1 MNVFKN
7 FENKIKKSLEL
18 SDIKGKNRED
28 LDLSKITIDPPRDS
42 SHGHLS
48 TNAAMVLA
56 KATGLNPRALAG
68 KIMELLKN
76 DPSIESIDVAGPGFI
91 NIKLTKSFWQDAIKS
106 MLEKGISYGRIPMG
120 QGKRINVEYVSA
132 NPTGP
137 MHVGH
142 CRGAVVGDVL
152 SNLLQF
158 VGYNITKEYYIN
170 DAGKQIEVLA
180 HSVLLRY
187 REALGQKIDEIPE
200 GLYPGEYLI
209 PLGQSLAQEFGDK
222 LLTMDKE
229 EALSIVKERAIHAM
243 MSMIRKD
250 LAALNIYHDIFF
262 SERMLYADNAR
273 AIRNTINDLTLK
285 GYIYK
290 GKLPPPKGQN
300 PKEQNIEDWE
310 PCEQTLFRST
320 DVGDDQDRVLMKS
333 DGSYTYFAADVAYFH
348 DKFNRRFDE
357 MIYILGADH
366 AGYVKR
372 LEAMAKAI
380 SNDKA
385 KLSVFLCQL
394 VKLFRNGHP
403 VRMSKRAG
411 SFVTLRDVVEEVG
424 SDPVRFMMLYRKC
437 EAPLDFDFA
446 KVTEQSKDNPIFY
459 VQYASARCHSVFR
472 QAQETLQIE
481 NVSNDKMIAHLN
493 RLTDDHEIFLI
504 RKLSEY
510 PRIIEQAVVHK
521 EPHRLAFY
529 LYDLASSFH
538 AHWNKGSDNLDL
550 RFIQPD
556 DKELSFARLGLIKAI
571 MNILSSG
578 LAIVGIKAATEMR

>member
-7 FENKIKKSLEL
+7 FEKKIKKILE
-18 SDIKGKNRED
+18 SADIKGKNGGD
-28 LDLSKITIDPPRDS
+28 LDLSKVTVDPPRDS

-48 TNAAMVLA
+48 SNAAMVLA
-56 KATGLNPRALAG
+56 KSIGLNPRTLAE
-68 KIMELLKN
+68 KIISLLQN
-76 DPSIESIDVAGPGFI
+76 DPSIENIDVAGPGFI
-91 NIKLTKSFWQDAIKS
+91 NIRLTKLFWQDVIKS
-106 MLEKGISYGRIPMG
+106 MLELGLSYGRISIG

-158 VGYNITKEYYIN
+158 AGYNITKEYYIN
-170 DAGKQIEVLA
+170 DAGQQIETLA

-187 REALGQKIDEIPE
+187 REALGEKIDEIPE

-209 PLGQSLAQEFGDK
+209 PLGKALSQKFGDK

-243 MSMIRKD
+243 MLMIRED

-273 AIRNTINDLTLK
+273 AIRNTINELTLN
-285 GYIYK
+285 GYVYK

-300 PKEQNIEDWE
+300 GEDWE
-310 PCEQTLFRST
+310 PSEQTLFRST
-320 DVGDDQDRVLMKS
+320 NVGDDQDRVLIKS

-348 DKFNRRFDE
+348 DKFNRNFDE

-380 SNDKA
+380 SADKA

-394 VKLFRNGHP
+394 VKLFRNGQP

-424 SDPVRFMMLYRKC
+424 RDPVRFMMLYRKC

-472 QAQETLQIE
+472 QAQETLHIE
-481 NVSNDKMIAHLN
+481 NLSHDTMITHLN

-510 PRIIEQAVVHK
+510 PRIIEQAVIHK

-538 AHWNKGSDNLDL
+538 SHWNKGSDNLNL
-550 RFIQPD
+550 RFIQPN
-556 DKELSFARLGLIKAI
+556 DKELSLARLGLIQAF
-571 MNILSSG
+571 MNVLTSG
-578 LAIVGIKAATEMR
+578 LTIVGVEAPIEMR

>member
-1 MNVFKN
+1 
-7 FENKIKKSLEL
+7 
-18 SDIKGKNRED
+18 
-28 LDLSKITIDPPRDS
+28 
-42 SHGHLS
+42 
-48 TNAAMVLA
+48 MVLA
-56 KATGLNPRALAG
+56 KSIGLNPRELAE
-68 KIMELLKN
+68 KIIELLK
-76 DPSIESIDVAGPGFI
+76 DEPSIDCIHVAGPGFI
-91 NIKLTKSFWQDAIKS
+91 NITLTKRFWQNAIKS
-106 MLEKGISYGRIPMG
+106 ILELGTSYGRIPMG

-152 SNLLQF
+152 CNLLQF

-180 HSVLLRY
+180 YSVLLRY
-187 REALGQKIDEIPE
+187 REALGQKIHAIPE

-209 PLGQSLAQEFGDK
+209 PLGQALVQEFGDQ
-222 LLTMDKE
+222 LLTMDKDE
-229 EALSIVKERAIHAM
+229 VLSIVKERAIHAM
-243 MSMIRKD
+243 MTMIRKD
-250 LAALNIYHDIFF
+250 LAALNIYHDVFF

-273 AIRNTINDLTLK
+273 AIRNTINDLTLS

-300 PKEQNIEDWE
+300 TEDWE
-310 PCEQTLFRST
+310 ATEQTLFRST
-320 DVGDDQDRVLMKS
+320 DVGDDQDRVLVKS
-333 DGSYTYFAADVAYFH
+333 DGSYTYFAADVAYFR
-348 DKFNRRFDE
+348 DKFNRHFDE

-380 SNDKA
+380 SGDKA

-394 VKLFRNGHP
+394 VKLFRNGQP

-424 SDPVRFMMLYRKC
+424 RDPVRFMMLYRKC

-459 VQYASARCHSVFR
+459 VQYANARCHSVFR
-472 QAQETLQIE
+472 QAQEALHIE
-481 NVSNDKMIAHLN
+481 NLSNDIMIAYLN
-493 RLTDDHEIFLI
+493 RLIDDNEISLI
-504 RKLSEY
+504 RKLCEY
-510 PRIIEQAVVHK
+510 PRIIEQAVIHK

-538 AHWNKGSDNLDL
+538 AHWNKGSGNLAL

-556 DKELSFARLGLIKAI
+556 DKDLTLARLGLIQAI

-578 LAIVGIKAATEMR
+578 LTIVGVEAPTEMR

>member
-1 MNVFKN
+1 MNIFKN
-7 FENKIKKSLEL
+7 FEKKIKKLIEL
-18 SDIKGKNRED
+18 SDIKGKSGKD
-28 LDLSKITIDPPRDS
+28 LDLSKITVDPPRDS

-56 KATGLNPRALAG
+56 KSVGMSPRILAD
-68 KIMELLKN
+68 KIIELLKN
-76 DPSIESIDVAGPGFI
+76 DSSIENIDVAGPGFI
-91 NIKLTKSFWQDAIKS
+91 NIKLTKLFWQDAVKS
-106 MLEKGISYGRIPMG
+106 MLELGLSYGRIPIG
-120 QGKRINVEYVSA
+120 QGKRVNVEYVSA

-158 VGYNITKEYYIN
+158 TGYNITKEYYIN
-170 DAGKQIEVLA
+170 DAGQQIEVLA

-187 REALGQKIDEIPE
+187 REALGQKINEIPE

-209 PLGQSLAQEFGDK
+209 PLGQSLAQEFGDQ
-222 LLTMDKE
+222 LLIMDKDK
-229 EALSIVKERAIHAM
+229 ALSIVKERAIQAM
-243 MSMIRKD
+243 MSMIRED

-273 AIRNTINDLTLK
+273 AIRNTINDLTLN

-300 PKEQNIEDWE
+300 IEDWE
-310 PCEQTLFRST
+310 PSEQTLFRST
-320 DVGDDQDRVLMKS
+320 NVGDDQDRVLVKS
-333 DGSYTYFAADVAYFH
+333 DGSYTYFAADVAYFR
-348 DKFNRRFDE
+348 DKFNRHFDE

-380 SNDKA
+380 SGDKA

-394 VKLFRNGHP
+394 VKLFRNGQP

-424 SDPVRFMMLYRKC
+424 RDPVRFMMLYRKC

-472 QAQETLQIE
+472 QAQEALHIESISEDTLIP
-481 NVSNDKMIAHLN
+481 HLH
-493 RLTDDHEIFLI
+493 RLTDDNEILLI

-510 PRIIEQAVVHK
+510 PRIIEQAVIHK

-529 LYDLASSFH
+529 LYDLASCFH
-538 AHWNKGSDNLDL
+538 THWNKGSESLNL
-550 RFIQPD
+550 RFIQPN
-556 DKELSFARLGLIKAI
+556 DKELSFARLGLIQAVI
-571 MNILSSG
+571 NILSSG
-578 LAIVGIKAATEMR
+578 LSIIGVEAPIEMR

>member
-7 FENKIKKSLEL
+7 FEKKLKKLLEL
-18 SDIKGKNRED
+18 SDIKGKNGED
-28 LDLSKITIDPPRDS
+28 LDLSKITVDSPRDS

-56 KATGLNPRALAG
+56 KPIGLNPRAVAE
-68 KIMELLKN
+68 KIIERLKD
-76 DPSIESIDVAGPGFI
+76 DPFIDSIGVAGPGFI
-91 NIKLTKSFWQDAIKS
+91 NIKLTTAFWQNAIKS
-106 MLEKGISYGRIPMG
+106 MLELGLSYGRIPLG

-142 CRGAVVGDVL
+142 CRGAVIGDVL

-187 REALGQKIDEIPE
+187 REALGEKINEIPE

-209 PLGQSLAQEFGDK
+209 PLGKALVQEFDDQ
-222 LLTMDKE
+222 LLTIDKD

-262 SERMLYADNAR
+262 SEKMLYADNAR
-273 AIRNTINDLTLK
+273 AIRNTINDLTLN

-300 PKEQNIEDWE
+300 IEDWE
-310 PCEQTLFRST
+310 PSEQTLFRST
-320 DVGDDQDRVLMKS
+320 DVGDDQDRVLVKS
-333 DGSYTYFAADVAYFH
+333 DGSYTYFAADIAYFR
-348 DKFNRRFDE
+348 DKFNRHFDE

-380 SNDKA
+380 SGNKA

-394 VKLFRNGHP
+394 VKLFRNGQP

-424 SDPVRFMMLYRKC
+424 RDPVRFMMLYRKC

-472 QAQETLQIE
+472 QAQESLHIE
-481 NVSNDKMIAHLN
+481 SFSNDTMIAHLN
-493 RLTDDHEIFLI
+493 LLTDDNEISLI

-529 LYDLASSFH
+529 LYDLASNFH
-538 AHWNKGSDNLDL
+538 AHWNKGSDNVNL
-550 RFIQPD
+550 RFIQSD
-556 DKELSFARLGLIKAI
+556 NKELSFARLGLIQAV
-571 MNILSSG
+571 MNILTSG
-578 LAIVGIKAATEMR
+578 LAIVGVEAATEMR

>member
-7 FENKIKKSLEL
+7 FEEKIKKLLEL
-18 SDIKGKNRED
+18 YDIKEKNGGE
-28 LDLSKITIDPPRDS
+28 LQLSKITVDPPRDF

-56 KATGLNPRALAG
+56 KSIGLSPRTLAE
-68 KIMELLKN
+68 KIIELLKN
-76 DPSIESIDVAGPGFI
+76 DSSIDSIDVAGPGFI
-91 NIKLTKSFWQDAIKS
+91 NLRLTKPFWQDVIKS
-106 MLEKGISYGRIPMG
+106 VLELGMSYGRIPMG

-158 VGYNITKEYYIN
+158 AGYNVTKEYYIN
-170 DAGKQIEVLA
+170 DAGQQIEVLA

-187 REALGQKIDEIPE
+187 REALGEKIHEIPE
-200 GLYPGEYLI
+200 GFYPGEYLI
-209 PLGQSLAQEFGDK
+209 PLGKSLAQEFDDQ
-222 LLTMDKE
+222 LLTMDKD

-243 MSMIRKD
+243 MSMICQD

-262 SERMLYADNAR
+262 SEKMLYADNAR
-273 AIRNTINDLTLK
+273 AIRNTINDLTLN

-290 GKLPPPKGQN
+290 GKLPPPKGKN
-300 PKEQNIEDWE
+300 TEDWE
-310 PCEQTLFRST
+310 PTEQTLFRST
-320 DVGDDQDRVLMKS
+320 DVGDDQDRVLIKS
-333 DGSYTYFAADVAYFH
+333 DGSYTYFAADVAYFR
-348 DKFNRRFDE
+348 DKFNRHFDE

-372 LEAMAKAI
+372 LEAMSKAI
-380 SNDKA
+380 SGDKA

-394 VKLFRNGHP
+394 VKLFRNNQP

-424 SDPVRFMMLYRKC
+424 RDPVRFMMLYRKC

-472 QAQETLQIE
+472 QAREAFHIE
-481 NVSNDKMIAHLN
+481 NFSTKTMIAHLN
-493 RLTDDHEIFLI
+493 RLTDESEISLI

-510 PRIIEQAVVHK
+510 PRIIEQAVIHK

-529 LYDLASSFH
+529 LYDLASNFH
-538 AHWNKGSDNLDL
+538 SHWNKGSDNINL

-556 DKELSFARLGLIKAI
+556 DKELSLARLGLIQAI
-571 MNILSSG
+571 INILSSG
-578 LAIVGIKAATEMR
+578 LKIVGVDAPTEMR

>member
-7 FENKIKKSLEL
+7 FEKKIKKSLES
-18 SDIKGKNRED
+18 SDIKGKNGED
-28 LDLSKITIDPPRDS
+28 LDLSKITVDPPRDS

-56 KATGLNPRALAG
+56 KSTGLNPRALAE
-68 KIMELLKN
+68 KIIELLKN
-76 DPSIESIDVAGPGFI
+76 DPSVESINVAGPGFI
-91 NIKLTKSFWQDAIKS
+91 NIKLTKPFWQDLIKS

-187 REALGQKIDEIPE
+187 REALGQKINEIPE

-222 LLTMDKE
+222 LLTIDKE
-229 EALSIVKERAIHAM
+229 EALSIVKEHAIHEM

-300 PKEQNIEDWE
+300 AEDWE

-320 DVGDDQDRVLMKS
+320 DVGDDQDRVLIKS
-333 DGSYTYFAADVAYFH
+333 DGSYTYFAADVAYFR
-348 DKFNRRFDE
+348 DKFNRHFDE

-472 QAQETLQIE
+472 QAQETLCIE
-481 NVSNDKMIAHLN
+481 NISNDKIIEHLN
-493 RLTDDHEIFLI
+493 RLTDDNEIFLI

-538 AHWNKGSDNLDL
+538 THWNKGSDNLNL

-556 DKELSFARLGLIKAI
+556 DRNLSFARLGLIQAI

>member
-1 MNVFKN
+1 MNIFKN
-7 FENKIKKSLEL
+7 FEKKIKRSIEL
-18 SDIKGKNRED
+18 SDIKGKNGED
-28 LDLSKITIDPPRDS
+28 LDLSKITVDPPRDS

-56 KATGLNPRALAG
+56 KSIGINPRALAD
-68 KIMELLKN
+68 KIIELLKN
-76 DPSIESIDVAGPGFI
+76 DSSIENIDVAGPGFI
-91 NIKLTKSFWQDAIKS
+91 NIKLTKLFWQDAIKS
-106 MLEKGISYGRIPMG
+106 MLESGTSYGRIPMG
-120 QGKRINVEYVSA
+120 QGKRVNIEYVSA

-158 VGYNITKEYYIN
+158 TGYNITKEYYIN
-170 DAGKQIEVLA
+170 DAGQQIEVLA

-187 REALGQKIDEIPE
+187 REALGQEINEIPE

-209 PLGQSLAQEFGDK
+209 PLGQSLAQEFGDQ
-222 LLTMDKE
+222 LLTMDKD
-229 EALSIVKERAIHAM
+229 EALSLVKERAIHAM
-243 MSMIRKD
+243 MTMIRED

-273 AIRNTINDLTLK
+273 AIRNTINDLTLN

-300 PKEQNIEDWE
+300 TEDWE
-310 PCEQTLFRST
+310 PSEQTLFRST
-320 DVGDDQDRVLMKS
+320 NVGDDQDRVLVKS
-333 DGSYTYFAADVAYFH
+333 DGSYTYFAADVAYFR
-348 DKFNRRFDE
+348 DKFNRHFDE

-380 SNDKA
+380 SGDKA

-424 SDPVRFMMLYRKC
+424 RDPVRFMMLYRKC

-472 QAQETLQIE
+472 QAQEALHIK
-481 NVSNDKMIAHLN
+481 NFSNDTLIAHLH
-493 RLTDDHEIFLI
+493 RLTDDHEILLI

-510 PRIIEQAVVHK
+510 PRIIEQAVIHK

-538 AHWNKGSDNLDL
+538 THWNKGSENLNL

-556 DKELSFARLGLIKAI
+556 DKELSFARLGLIQAVI
-571 MNILSSG
+571 NILSSG
-578 LAIVGIKAATEMR
+578 LTIIGVEAPIEMR

>member
-1 MNVFKN
+1 MNIFKN
-7 FENKIKKSLEL
+7 FEKKIKRSIEL
-18 SDIKGKNRED
+18 SDIKGKNGED
-28 LDLSKITIDPPRDS
+28 LDLSKITVDPPRDS

-56 KATGLNPRALAG
+56 KSIGINPRALAD
-68 KIMELLKN
+68 KIIELLKN
-76 DPSIESIDVAGPGFI
+76 DSSIENIDVAGPGFI
-91 NIKLTKSFWQDAIKS
+91 NIKLTKLFWQDAIKS
-106 MLEKGISYGRIPMG
+106 MLESGTSYGRIPMG
-120 QGKRINVEYVSA
+120 QGKRVNVEYVSA

-142 CRGAVVGDVL
+142 CRGAVIGDVL

-158 VGYNITKEYYIN
+158 TGYNITKEYYIN
-170 DAGKQIEVLA
+170 DAGQQIEVLA

-187 REALGQKIDEIPE
+187 REALGQEINEIPE

-209 PLGQSLAQEFGDK
+209 PLGQSLAQEFGDQ
-222 LLTMDKE
+222 LLTMDKD
-229 EALSIVKERAIHAM
+229 EALSLVKERAIHAM
-243 MSMIRKD
+243 MTMIRED

-273 AIRNTINDLTLK
+273 AIRNTINDLTLN

-300 PKEQNIEDWE
+300 TEDWE
-310 PCEQTLFRST
+310 PSEQTLFRST
-320 DVGDDQDRVLMKS
+320 NVGDDQDRVLVKS
-333 DGSYTYFAADVAYFH
+333 DGSYTYFAADVAYFR
-348 DKFNRRFDE
+348 DKFNRHFDE

-380 SNDKA
+380 SGDKA

-424 SDPVRFMMLYRKC
+424 RDPVRFMMLYRKC

-472 QAQETLQIE
+472 QAQEALHIK
-481 NVSNDKMIAHLN
+481 NFSNDTLIAHLH
-493 RLTDDHEIFLI
+493 RLTDDHEILLI

-510 PRIIEQAVVHK
+510 PRIIEQAVAHK

-538 AHWNKGSDNLDL
+538 THWNKGSENLNL

-556 DKELSFARLGLIKAI
+556 DKELSFARLGLIQAVI
-571 MNILSSG
+571 NILSSG
-578 LAIVGIKAATEMR
+578 LTIIGVEAPIEMR

>member
-1 MNVFKN
+1 MNIFKN
-7 FENKIKKSLEL
+7 FEKKIKRSIEL
-18 SDIKGKNRED
+18 SDIKGKNGED
-28 LDLSKITIDPPRDS
+28 LDLSKITVDPPRDS

-56 KATGLNPRALAG
+56 KSIGINPRALAD
-68 KIMELLKN
+68 KIIELLKN
-76 DPSIESIDVAGPGFI
+76 DSSIENIDVAGPGFI
-91 NIKLTKSFWQDAIKS
+91 NIKLTKLFWQDTIKS
-106 MLEKGISYGRIPMG
+106 MLELGTSYGRIPMG
-120 QGKRINVEYVSA
+120 QGKRVNVEYVSA

-142 CRGAVVGDVL
+142 CRGAVIGDVL

-158 VGYNITKEYYIN
+158 TGYDITKEYYIN
-170 DAGKQIEVLA
+170 DAGQQIEVLA

-187 REALGQKIDEIPE
+187 REALGQEINEIPE

-209 PLGQSLAQEFGDK
+209 PLGQSLAQEFGDQ
-222 LLTMDKE
+222 LLTMDKD
-229 EALSIVKERAIHAM
+229 EALSLVKERAIHAM
-243 MSMIRKD
+243 MSMIRED

-273 AIRNTINDLTLK
+273 AIRNTINDLTLN

-300 PKEQNIEDWE
+300 TEDWE
-310 PCEQTLFRST
+310 PSEQTLFRST
-320 DVGDDQDRVLMKS
+320 NVGDDQDRVLVKS
-333 DGSYTYFAADVAYFH
+333 DGSYTYFAADVAYFR
-348 DKFNRRFDE
+348 DKFNRHFDE

-380 SNDKA
+380 SGDKA

-424 SDPVRFMMLYRKC
+424 RDPVRFMMLYRKC

-472 QAQETLQIE
+472 QAQEALHIKSF
-481 NVSNDKMIAHLN
+481 SNDTLIAHLH
-493 RLTDDHEIFLI
+493 RLTDDHEILLI

-538 AHWNKGSDNLDL
+538 THWNKGSESLNL

-556 DKELSFARLGLIKAI
+556 DKELSFARLGLIQAVI
-571 MNILSSG
+571 NILSSG
-578 LAIVGIKAATEMR
+578 LTIIGVEAPIEMR

>member
-7 FENKIKKSLEL
+7 FEKKIKKLLEL
-18 SDIKGKNRED
+18 SDIKEKNGKE
-28 LDLSKITIDPPRDS
+28 LDLSKITVDPPRDS

-48 TNAAMVLA
+48 TNAAMILA
-56 KATGLNPRALAG
+56 KSVGLNPRALAE
-68 KIMELLKN
+68 KIIELLKN
-76 DPSIESIDVAGPGFI
+76 DASIDSIDVAGPGFI
-91 NIKLTKSFWQDAIKS
+91 NFKLTKSFWQDAIKS
-106 MLEKGISYGRIPMG
+106 MLETGISYGRIPMG

-170 DAGKQIEVLA
+170 DAGQQIEVLA

-187 REALGQKIDEIPE
+187 REALGQKINEIPE

-209 PLGQSLAQEFGDK
+209 PLGQSLAQEFGDQ

-229 EALSIVKERAIHAM
+229 EALSIVKERAIHEM

-250 LAALNIYHDIFF
+250 LAALNIYHDLFF
-262 SERMLYADNAR
+262 SERMLYADEAR
-273 AIRNTINDLTLK
+273 AIRNTINDLTLN

-300 PKEQNIEDWE
+300 TEDWE
-310 PCEQTLFRST
+310 PSEQTLFRST
-320 DVGDDQDRVLMKS
+320 DVGDDQDRVLVKS
-333 DGSYTYFAADVAYFH
+333 DGSYTYFAADVAYFR
-348 DKFNRRFDE
+348 DKFNRNFDE

-380 SNDKA
+380 SGDKA

-394 VKLFRNGHP
+394 VKLFRNGQP

-424 SDPVRFMMLYRKC
+424 RDPVRFMMLYRKC

-472 QAQETLQIE
+472 QAQETLHIE
-481 NVSNDKMIAHLN
+481 NISNHTLILHLH
-493 RLTDDHEIFLI
+493 RLTDDNEVSLI

-510 PRIIEQAVVHK
+510 PRVIEQAVVHK

-529 LYDLASSFH
+529 LYDLASNFH
-538 AHWNKGSDNLDL
+538 AHWNKGSDNPDL

-556 DKELSFARLGLIKAI
+556 DQELSFARLGLIQAI

-578 LAIVGIKAATEMR
+578 LAIVGIEAATEMR

>member
-1 MNVFKN
+1 MNIFKN
-7 FENKIKKSLEL
+7 FEKKIKKSIEL
-18 SDIKGKNRED
+18 SDIKGKNGEE
-28 LDLSKITIDPPRDS
+28 LDLSKITVDPPRDS

-56 KATGLNPRALAG
+56 KSIGLSPRALAD
-68 KIMELLKN
+68 KIIELLKN
-76 DPSIESIDVAGPGFI
+76 DSSIENIGVAGPGFI
-91 NIKLTKSFWQDAIKS
+91 NIKLTKLFWQDAIKY
-106 MLEKGISYGRIPMG
+106 MLELGLSYGRTSMG

-142 CRGAVVGDVL
+142 CRSAVVGDVL

-158 VGYNITKEYYIN
+158 TGYNITKEYYIN
-170 DAGKQIEVLA
+170 DAGQQIEVLA

-187 REALGQKIDEIPE
+187 REALGQKINEIPE

-209 PLGQSLAQEFGDK
+209 PLGQSLAQEFGDQ
-222 LLTMDKE
+222 LLTMDKD

-243 MSMIRKD
+243 MSMIRED

-273 AIRNTINDLTLK
+273 AIRNTINDLTLN

-300 PKEQNIEDWE
+300 IEDWE
-310 PCEQTLFRST
+310 PNEQTLFRST
-320 DVGDDQDRVLMKS
+320 NVGDDQDRVLVKS
-333 DGSYTYFAADVAYFH
+333 DGSYTYFAADVAYFR
-348 DKFNRRFDE
+348 DKFNRHFDE

-380 SNDKA
+380 SEDKA

-394 VKLFRNGHP
+394 VKLFRNGQP

-424 SDPVRFMMLYRKC
+424 RDPVRFMMLYRKC

-459 VQYASARCHSVFR
+459 VQYANARCHSVFR
-472 QAQETLQIE
+472 QAQEVLHIE
-481 NVSNDKMIAHLN
+481 SFSNDILITHLH
-493 RLTDDHEIFLI
+493 RLIDDNEILLI

-510 PRIIEQAVVHK
+510 PRIIEQAVIHK

-529 LYDLASSFH
+529 LYDLASCFH
-538 AHWNKGSDNLDL
+538 THWNKGSENLNL
-550 RFIQPD
+550 RFIQPH
-556 DKELSFARLGLIKAI
+556 DKELSFARLGLIQAVI
-571 MNILSSG
+571 NILSSG
-578 LAIVGIKAATEMR
+578 LSIIGVEAPIEMR

>member
-18 SDIKGKNRED
+18 SAIKGKNGEV
-28 LDLSKITIDPPRDS
+28 LDLSKITVDPPRDS

-56 KATGLNPRALAG
+56 KPIGLNPRVLAE
-68 KIMELLKN
+68 KIIELLQN
-76 DPSIESIDVAGPGFI
+76 DPSIDSIDVAGPGFI
-91 NIKLTKSFWQDAIKS
+91 NITLTKPFWQDAIKS
-106 MLEKGISYGRIPMG
+106 MLELGTSYGRVPIG

-158 VGYNITKEYYIN
+158 VGYDITKEYYIN
-170 DAGKQIEVLA
+170 DAGQQIEVLA

-187 REALGQKIDEIPE
+187 REALGQKINAIPE

-209 PLGQSLAQEFGDK
+209 PLGRALAQEFDDQ
-222 LLTMDKE
+222 LLTMDKN
-229 EALSIVKERAIHAM
+229 EALSIVKERAVYAM
-243 MSMIRKD
+243 MSMIRED

-273 AIRNTINDLTLK
+273 AIRNTINALTLN

-290 GKLPPPKGQN
+290 GQLPPPKGQN
-300 PKEQNIEDWE
+300 REDWE
-310 PCEQTLFRST
+310 PSEQTLFRST
-320 DVGDDQDRVLMKS
+320 DVGDDQDRVLVKS

-348 DKFNRRFDE
+348 DKFNRHFDE

-380 SNDKA
+380 SGDKA

-394 VKLFRNGHP
+394 VKLFRNGQP

-424 SDPVRFMMLYRKC
+424 RDPVRFMMLYRKC

-459 VQYASARCHSVFR
+459 VQYAHARCHSVIR
-472 QAQETLQIE
+472 QAQEILHIE
-481 NVSNDKMIAHLN
+481 NLSHDTMIAHLN
-493 RLTDDHEIFLI
+493 RLTDDNEISLI

-510 PRIIEQAVVHK
+510 PRIITQAVIHK

-538 AHWNKGSDNLDL
+538 THWNKGSDNLNL
-550 RFIQPD
+550 RFIQPN
-556 DKELSFARLGLIKAI
+556 DKELSLARLGLIQAVI
-571 MNILSSG
+571 NILSSG
-578 LAIVGIKAATEMR
+578 LTIVGVEAPIEMR

>member
-7 FENKIKKSLEL
+7 FEKIIKKTLEL
-18 SDIKGKNRED
+18 SGIKGKNGED
-28 LDLSKITIDPPRDS
+28 LDLSKITVDPPRDS

-56 KATGLNPRALAG
+56 KFIGLNPRELAE
-68 KIMELLKN
+68 KIIELLK
-76 DPSIESIDVAGPGFI
+76 DEPFIDCIHVAGPGFI
-91 NIKLTKSFWQDAIKS
+91 NITLTKLFWQNAIKS
-106 MLEKGISYGRIPMG
+106 MLELGVSYGRIPMG

-170 DAGKQIEVLA
+170 DAGKQIDVLA

-187 REALGQKIDEIPE
+187 REALGQKINTIPE

-209 PLGQSLAQEFGDK
+209 PLGKALVQEFADQ
-222 LLTMDKE
+222 LLTMDKDE
-229 EALSIVKERAIHAM
+229 VLSIVKERAIHAM

-273 AIRNTINDLTLK
+273 AIRNTINDLTLS

-300 PKEQNIEDWE
+300 TEDWE
-310 PCEQTLFRST
+310 ASEQTLFRST
-320 DVGDDQDRVLMKS
+320 DVGDDQDRVLVKS
-333 DGSYTYFAADVAYFH
+333 DGSYTYFAADVAYFR
-348 DKFNRRFDE
+348 DKFNRHFDE

-380 SNDKA
+380 SGDKA

-394 VKLFRNGHP
+394 VKLFRNGQP

-424 SDPVRFMMLYRKC
+424 RDPVRFMMLYRKC

-459 VQYASARCHSVFR
+459 VQYANARCHSVFR
-472 QAQETLQIE
+472 QAQEALHIE
-481 NVSNDKMIAHLN
+481 NLSNDTMIAYLN
-493 RLTDDHEIFLI
+493 RLTDDNEISLI
-504 RKLSEY
+504 RKLCEY
-510 PRIIEQAVVHK
+510 PRIIEQAVIHK

-538 AHWNKGSDNLDL
+538 AHWNKGSDNLAL

-556 DKELSFARLGLIKAI
+556 DKDLTLARLGLVQAI

-578 LAIVGIKAATEMR
+578 LTIVGVEAPTEMR

>member
-7 FENKIKKSLEL
+7 FEKKIKKILE
-18 SDIKGKNRED
+18 SADIKGKNGEN
-28 LDLSKITIDPPRDS
+28 LDLSKITVDPPRDF

-56 KATGLNPRALAG
+56 KSIGLNPRILAE
-68 KIMELLKN
+68 KIINLLKN
-76 DPSIESIDVAGPGFI
+76 DSSIENINVAGPGFI
-91 NIKLTKSFWQDAIKS
+91 NIKLTKLFWQDVIKS
-106 MLEKGISYGRIPMG
+106 MLELGLSYGRVSMG

-158 VGYNITKEYYIN
+158 AGYNITKEYYIN
-170 DAGKQIEVLA
+170 DAGQQIEILA

-187 REALGQKIDEIPE
+187 REALGEKISKIPE

-209 PLGQSLAQEFGDK
+209 PLGQALAQEFGNQ

-229 EALSIVKERAIHAM
+229 KALSLVKERAIHAM
-243 MSMIRKD
+243 MTMIRED

-273 AIRNTINDLTLK
+273 AIRNTINDLTLN

-290 GKLPPPKGQN
+290 GTLPPPKGQN
-300 PKEQNIEDWE
+300 VEDWE
-310 PCEQTLFRST
+310 PSKKTLFRST
-320 DVGDDQDRVLMKS
+320 DVGDDQDRVLIKS
-333 DGSYTYFAADVAYFH
+333 DGSYTYFAADVAYFR
-348 DKFNRRFDE
+348 DKFNRHFDE

-380 SNDKA
+380 SSDKA

-394 VKLFRNGHP
+394 VKLFRNGQP

-424 SDPVRFMMLYRKC
+424 RDPVRFMMLYRKC

-472 QAQETLQIE
+472 QAQEALHIE
-481 NVSNDKMIAHLN
+481 NFSNDTMTAHLN
-493 RLTDDHEIFLI
+493 RLTDDHEILLI

-529 LYDLASSFH
+529 LYELASSFH
-538 AHWNKGSDNLDL
+538 THWNKGSNNLNL
-550 RFIQPD
+550 RFIQPH
-556 DKELSFARLGLIKAI
+556 DKELSLARLGLIQAVI
-571 MNILSSG
+571 NVLTSG
-578 LAIVGIKAATEMR
+578 LTIVGVEAPTEMR

>member
-7 FENKIKKSLEL
+7 FEKKIKKSLES
-18 SDIKGKNRED
+18 SDIKNGED
-28 LDLSKITIDPPRDS
+28 LDLSKITVDSPRDS

-56 KATGLNPRALAG
+56 KATGLNPRALAE
-68 KIMELLKN
+68 KIIELLKN
-76 DPSIESIDVAGPGFI
+76 DPSIENINVAGPGFI
-91 NIKLTKSFWQDAIKS
+91 NIKLKKSFWQNAIKS
-106 MLEKGISYGRIPMG
+106 MLEKGISYGRIPIG

-187 REALGQKIDEIPE
+187 REALGQKINEIPE
-200 GLYPGEYLI
+200 GLYPGKYLI

-222 LLTMDKE
+222 LLIMDKE

-262 SERMLYADNAR
+262 SERMLYANNAR

-290 GKLPPPKGQN
+290 GKLPPPKGQST
-300 PKEQNIEDWE
+300 EDWE
-310 PCEQTLFRST
+310 PREQTLFRST
-320 DVGDDQDRVLMKS
+320 DVGDDQDRVLIKS
-333 DGSYTYFAADVAYFH
+333 DGSYTYFAADVAYFR
-348 DKFNRRFDE
+348 DKFNRHFDE
-357 MIYILGADH
+357 MIYILGTDH

-380 SNDKA
+380 SSDKA

-472 QAQETLQIE
+472 QAQKILRIE
-481 NVSNDKMIAHLN
+481 NISNDKMIAHLN
-493 RLTDDHEIFLI
+493 RLTDDNEIFLI

-556 DKELSFARLGLIKAI
+556 DRSLSFARLGLIQAI
-571 MNILSSG
+571 INILSSG

>member
-7 FENKIKKSLEL
+7 FEKKIKKSLEL
-18 SDIKGKNRED
+18 SDIKGKNGEY
-28 LDLSKITIDPPRDS
+28 LDLSKITVDPPRDS

-56 KATGLNPRALAG
+56 KSIGLSPRALAE
-68 KIMELLKN
+68 KIVELLKN
-76 DPSIESIDVAGPGFI
+76 DPSIDCIDVAGPGFI

-106 MLEKGISYGRIPMG
+106 MLELGISYGRIPIG

-152 SNLLQF
+152 CNLLQF

-187 REALGQKIDEIPE
+187 REALGQKINEIPE

-209 PLGQSLAQEFGDK
+209 PLGQSLVQEFGDK
-222 LLTMDKE
+222 LLTMDKN
-229 EALSIVKERAIHAM
+229 EALAIVKERAIHAM
-243 MSMIRKD
+243 MSMIRED

-273 AIRNTINDLTLK
+273 AIRNTINDLTLN

-300 PKEQNIEDWE
+300 TEDWE
-310 PCEQTLFRST
+310 PSEQTLFRST
-320 DVGDDQDRVLMKS
+320 DVGDDQDRVLVKS
-333 DGSYTYFAADVAYFH
+333 DGSYTYFAADVAYFR
-348 DKFNRRFDE
+348 DKFNRHFDE

-380 SNDKA
+380 SGDKA

-394 VKLFRNGHP
+394 VRLFRNDQP

-424 SDPVRFMMLYRKC
+424 RDPVRFMMLYRKC

-459 VQYASARCHSVFR
+459 VQYASARCHSIFR
-472 QAQETLQIE
+472 QAQETLHIK
-481 NVSNDKMIAHLN
+481 NFSKDTMILHLN
-493 RLTDDHEIFLI
+493 RLTDDNEISLI
-504 RKLSEY
+504 RKLTEY
-510 PRIIEQAVVHK
+510 PRIIEQAVIHK

-529 LYDLASSFH
+529 LYDLASNFH
-538 AHWNKGSDNLDL
+538 AHWNKGSNNPHL
-550 RFIQPD
+550 RFIQPS
-556 DKELSFARLGLIKAI
+556 DKELSLARLGLIQAI

-578 LAIVGIKAATEMR
+578 LTIVGVEASTEMR

>member
-7 FENKIKKSLEL
+7 FEKKIKKILEL
-18 SDIKGKNRED
+18 SDIKGKNGED
-28 LDLSKITIDPPRDS
+28 LDLSKITVDPPRDS

-56 KATGLNPRALAG
+56 KSIGLNPRELAE
-68 KIMELLKN
+68 KIIELLK
-76 DPSIESIDVAGPGFI
+76 DEPSIDCIHVAGPGFI
-91 NIKLTKSFWQDAIKS
+91 NITLTKRFWQNAIKS
-106 MLEKGISYGRIPMG
+106 ILELGTSYGRIPMG

-152 SNLLQF
+152 CNLLQF

-187 REALGQKIDEIPE
+187 REALCQKIHAIPE

-209 PLGQSLAQEFGDK
+209 PLGQALVQEFGDQ
-222 LLTMDKE
+222 LLTMDKDE
-229 EALSIVKERAIHAM
+229 VLSIVKERAIHAM
-243 MSMIRKD
+243 MTMIRKD
-250 LAALNIYHDIFF
+250 LAALNIYHDVFF

-273 AIRNTINDLTLK
+273 AIRNTINDLTLS

-300 PKEQNIEDWE
+300 TEDWE
-310 PCEQTLFRST
+310 ATEQTLFRST
-320 DVGDDQDRVLMKS
+320 DVGDDQDRVLVKS
-333 DGSYTYFAADVAYFH
+333 DGSYTYFAADVAYFR
-348 DKFNRRFDE
+348 DKFNRHFDE

-380 SNDKA
+380 SGDKA

-394 VKLFRNGHP
+394 VKLFRNGQP

-424 SDPVRFMMLYRKC
+424 RDPVRFMMLYRKC

-459 VQYASARCHSVFR
+459 VQYANARCHSVFR
-472 QAQETLQIE
+472 QAQEALHIE
-481 NVSNDKMIAHLN
+481 NLSNDIMIAYLN
-493 RLTDDHEIFLI
+493 RLIDDNEISLI
-504 RKLSEY
+504 RKLCEY
-510 PRIIEQAVVHK
+510 PRIIEQAVIHK

-538 AHWNKGSDNLDL
+538 AHWNKGSGNLAL

-556 DKELSFARLGLIKAI
+556 DKDLTLARLGLIQAI

-578 LAIVGIKAATEMR
+578 LTIVGVEAPTEMR

>member
-1 MNVFKN
+1 MNIFKH
-7 FENKIKKSLEL
+7 FEKKIKRSIEL
-18 SDIKGKNRED
+18 SDIKRKNGDE
-28 LDLSKITIDPPRDS
+28 LDLSKITVDPPRDS

-56 KATGLNPRALAG
+56 KSIELNPRALADQII
-68 KIMELLKN
+68 KLLKK
-76 DPSIESIDVAGPGFI
+76 DSSIENIEVAGPGFI
-91 NIKLTKSFWQDAIKS
+91 NIKLTKLFWQDALKS
-106 MLEKGISYGRIPMG
+106 MLELGTSYGRISIG
-120 QGKRINVEYVSA
+120 QGKRVNVEYVSA

-158 VGYNITKEYYIN
+158 TGYNITKEYYIN
-170 DAGKQIEVLA
+170 DAGQQIDILA
-180 HSVLLRY
+180 RSVLLRY
-187 REALGQKIDEIPE
+187 REALGQKINEIPE
-200 GLYPGEYLI
+200 GLYPGEYLV
-209 PLGQSLAQEFGDK
+209 PLGQALVQEFGDQ
-222 LLTMDKE
+222 LLTMDKDE
-229 EALSIVKERAIHAM
+229 SLSLVKERAIHAM
-243 MSMIRKD
+243 MSMIRED

-273 AIRNTINDLTLK
+273 AIHNTINDLTLN

-300 PKEQNIEDWE
+300 IEDWE
-310 PCEQTLFRST
+310 PNEQTLFRST
-320 DVGDDQDRVLMKS
+320 NVGDDQDRVLIKS
-333 DGSYTYFAADVAYFH
+333 DGSYTYFAADVAYFR
-348 DKFNRRFDE
+348 DKLNRHFDE

-366 AGYVKR
+366 TGYVKR

-380 SNDKA
+380 SGNKA

-394 VKLFRNGHP
+394 VKLFRNGQP

-424 SDPVRFMMLYRKC
+424 RDPVRFMMLYRKC

-472 QAQETLQIE
+472 QAQEALYME
-481 NVSNDKMIAHLN
+481 SFSNDTLTAYLH
-493 RLTDDHEIFLI
+493 RLTDDNEILLI

-529 LYDLASSFH
+529 LYDLASNFH
-538 AHWNKGSDNLDL
+538 THWNKGNENLNL
-550 RFIQPD
+550 RFIQPN
-556 DKELSFARLGLIKAI
+556 DKELSFARLGLIQAI
-571 MNILSSG
+571 INILSSG
-578 LAIVGIKAATEMR
+578 LTIIGVEAPIEMR

>member
-1 MNVFKN
+1 MNVFKKI
-7 FENKIKKSLEL
+7 EKKIKDSIEL
-18 SDIKGKNRED
+18 SDIKGKNGEE
-28 LDLSKITIDPPRDS
+28 LDLSKITVDPPRDS
-42 SHGHLS
+42 SHGHVS

-56 KATGLNPRALAG
+56 KSIGLSPRILAE
-68 KIMELLKN
+68 KIIELLKN
-76 DPSIESIDVAGPGFI
+76 ISSIESINVAGPGFI
-91 NIKLTKSFWQDAIKS
+91 NIKLTKSFWQDIIKS
-106 MLEKGISYGRIPMG
+106 ILETGTSYGRVPIG

-187 REALGQKIDEIPE
+187 REALGENINEIPE

-209 PLGQSLAQEFGDK
+209 PLGQSLAQKFDDQ

-229 EALSIVKERAIHAM
+229 EALSIVKEHAICAM
-243 MSMIRKD
+243 MAMIKED
-250 LAALNIYHDIFF
+250 LATLNIYHDIFF

-273 AIRNTINDLTLK
+273 AIRNTINDLTLN

-290 GKLPPPKGQN
+290 GKLPPPKG
-300 PKEQNIEDWE
+300 KDIEDWE
-310 PCEQTLFRST
+310 PSEQTLFRST
-320 DVGDDQDRVLMKS
+320 DVGDDQDRVLVKS
-333 DGSYTYFAADVAYFH
+333 DGSYTYFAADVAYFR
-348 DKFNRRFDE
+348 DKFNRHFDE

-372 LEAMAKAI
+372 LEAMAKAV
-380 SNDKA
+380 SGDKA

-394 VKLFRNGHP
+394 VKLFRDGQP

-424 SDPVRFMMLYRKC
+424 RDPVRFMMLYRKC

-459 VQYASARCHSVFR
+459 VQYAHARCHSVFR
-472 QAQETLQIE
+472 QAQESLYIK
-481 NVSNDKMIAHLN
+481 NLSNDAMIAHLN

-529 LYDLASSFH
+529 LYDLASNFH
-538 AHWNKGSDNLDL
+538 SHWNKGNDNLHL

-556 DKELSFARLGLIKAI
+556 DKDLSFARLGLIQAI
-571 MNILSSG
+571 INILSSG
-578 LAIVGIKAATEMR
+578 LTIIGVEAPIEMR

>member
-1 MNVFKN
+1 MNIFKN
-7 FENKIKKSLEL
+7 FEKKIKRSIEL
-18 SDIKGKNRED
+18 SDIKGKNGED
-28 LDLSKITIDPPRDS
+28 LDLSKITVDPPRDS

-56 KATGLNPRALAG
+56 KSIGINPRALAD
-68 KIMELLKN
+68 KIIELLKN
-76 DPSIESIDVAGPGFI
+76 DSSIENIDVAGPGFI
-91 NIKLTKSFWQDAIKS
+91 NIKLTKLFWQDAIKS
-106 MLEKGISYGRIPMG
+106 MLELGSSYGRIPMG

-158 VGYNITKEYYIN
+158 TGYNITKEYYIN
-170 DAGKQIEVLA
+170 DAGQQIEVLA

-187 REALGQKIDEIPE
+187 REALGQEINEIPE

-209 PLGQSLAQEFGDK
+209 PLGQSLAQEFGDQ
-222 LLTMDKE
+222 LLTMDKD
-229 EALSIVKERAIHAM
+229 EALSLVKERAIHAM

-273 AIRNTINDLTLK
+273 AIRNTINDLTLN

-300 PKEQNIEDWE
+300 TEDWE
-310 PCEQTLFRST
+310 PSEQTLFRST
-320 DVGDDQDRVLMKS
+320 NVGDDQDRVLIKS
-333 DGSYTYFAADVAYFH
+333 DGSYTYFAADVAYFR
-348 DKFNRRFDE
+348 DKFNRHFDE

-380 SNDKA
+380 SGDKA

-424 SDPVRFMMLYRKC
+424 RDPVRFMMLYRKC

-472 QAQETLQIE
+472 QAQEVLHIKSF
-481 NVSNDKMIAHLN
+481 SNDTLTAHLH
-493 RLTDDHEIFLI
+493 RLTDDHEILLI

-538 AHWNKGSDNLDL
+538 THWNKGSESLNL

-556 DKELSFARLGLIKAI
+556 DKELSFARLGLIQAVI
-571 MNILSSG
+571 NILSSG
-578 LAIVGIKAATEMR
+578 LTIIGVEAPIEMR

>member
-1 MNVFKN
+1 MNIFKN
-7 FENKIKKSLEL
+7 FEKKIKRSIEL
-18 SDIKGKNRED
+18 SDIKGKNGEG
-28 LDLSKITIDPPRDS
+28 LDLSKITVDPPRDS

-56 KATGLNPRALAG
+56 KSIGINPRALAD
-68 KIMELLKN
+68 KIIELLKN
-76 DPSIESIDVAGPGFI
+76 DSSIENIDVAGPGFI
-91 NIKLTKSFWQDAIKS
+91 NIKLTKLFWQDAIRS
-106 MLEKGISYGRIPMG
+106 MLELGTSYGRIPMG
-120 QGKRINVEYVSA
+120 QGKRVNVEYVSA

-158 VGYNITKEYYIN
+158 TGYNITKEYYIN
-170 DAGKQIEVLA
+170 DAGQQIEVLA

-187 REALGQKIDEIPE
+187 REALGQEINEIPE

-209 PLGQSLAQEFGDK
+209 PLGQSLAQEFGDQ
-222 LLTMDKE
+222 LLTMDKD
-229 EALSIVKERAIHAM
+229 EALSLVKERAIHAM
-243 MSMIRKD
+243 MSMIRED

-273 AIRNTINDLTLK
+273 AIRNTINDLTLN

-300 PKEQNIEDWE
+300 TEDWE
-310 PCEQTLFRST
+310 PSEQTLFRST
-320 DVGDDQDRVLMKS
+320 NVGDDQDRVLVKS
-333 DGSYTYFAADVAYFH
+333 DGSYTYFAADVAYFR
-348 DKFNRRFDE
+348 DKFNRHFDE

-380 SNDKA
+380 SGDKA

-424 SDPVRFMMLYRKC
+424 RDPVRFMMLYRKC

-472 QAQETLQIE
+472 QAQEALHIKSF
-481 NVSNDKMIAHLN
+481 SNDTLIAHLH
-493 RLTDDHEIFLI
+493 RLTDDHEILLI

-538 AHWNKGSDNLDL
+538 THWNKGSENLNL

-556 DKELSFARLGLIKAI
+556 DKELSFARLGLIQAVI
-571 MNILSSG
+571 NILSSG
-578 LAIVGIKAATEMR
+578 LTIIGVEAPIEMR